1 MNLSLLFRVWLGI
14 GVQSFGGGTT
24 TMVLIRRSMVDLH
37 GWITDEEF
45 NRHWALCQMTPGINL
60 IGLTI
65 IIGKQI
71 AGWRGIVICLVG
83 MLLPSAFLTVL
94 LTAGFLVIRDLPT
107 VKGALRGILPAT
119 VGLGLVTACQM
130 ANVPLRKSWQRGR
143 WQLLFAL
150 ALLLGSAALLW
161 SGRASVTIVLILA
174 GVIGALENFVVE
186 RFFGRPK
193 DERA

>member
-1 MNLSLLFRVWLGI
+1 MNSSLLLRVWLGI

-130 ANVPLRKSWQRGR
+130 TNVPLRKSWQRGR